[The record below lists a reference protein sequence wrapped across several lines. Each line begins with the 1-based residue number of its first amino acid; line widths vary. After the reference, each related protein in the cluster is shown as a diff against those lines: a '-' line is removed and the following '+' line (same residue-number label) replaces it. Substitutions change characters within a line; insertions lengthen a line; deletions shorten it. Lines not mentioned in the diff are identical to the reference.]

1 MSGLSTYAD
10 NAKKYLN
17 AHKNVK
23 SWLSTIG
30 IVFAAMVAMWIVM
43 SCFIFCSVV
52 QSGSMENTLFKGDY
66 VIAPRVHPL
75 SMVAPKRGDVVF
87 FKWRSDS
94 FHVYVKRIIGMPGD
108 RVIISGNNIMV
119 NDKVLHESY
128 VKGVMKSKGSS
139 IWHVP
144 AGKYFV
150 LGDNRNNS
158 ADSRFAKDVY
168 VDFNNILACR
178 GVDFSMKGVRFL
190 E

>member
-1 MSGLSTYAD
+1 MNSLNAYVD
-10 NAKKYLN
+10 NAKNYLN
-17 AHKNVK
+17 THKAVK
-23 SWLSTIG
+23 SWLSTVG
-30 IVFAAMVAMWIVM
+30 IVVAAMVAMWVVM

-87 FKWRSDS
+87 FKWRSDP

-108 RVIISGNNIMV
+108 RVIISGNNVMV
-119 NDKVLHESY
+119 NDKVLKEPY
-128 VKGVMKSKGSS
+128 VKGVMKPKGSS

-158 ADSRFAKDVY
+158 ADSRFATDVY

-178 GVDFSMKGVRFL
+178 GVDFSMKGVKLL